1 MNVSSFSMDVSNLLY
16 GCNVSKSECHFY
28 NVFVLCSALMSLLLY
43 GSFFVI
49 YSHLCYTVLVFC
61 VLRHTLYYNFWY
73 WKALLK
79 MTLALFG
86 IDWNRLFRSRKL
98 ILDLS
103 LITKELSYN
112 FLSDKNVLR
121 HWFCHG
127 YNKKMQAVITKHFVN
142 TGLWWMWHFMY
153 QDLKTSYSSDLN
165 DVLKQLVSLWCVC
178 VLDPSHIIETGIQW
192 LYAPNLNQE
201 NCQHCIA
208 A

>member
-1 MNVSSFSMDVSNLLY
+1 MDMSNLLY

-28 NVFVLCSALMSLLLY
+28 NVFVLCSALMSLLTCMGHFLWY
-43 GSFFVI
+43 THIFVI
-49 YSHLCYTVLVFC
+49 QSWYFVCLDTRFITISDIGKH
-61 VLRHTLYYNFWY
+61 Y
-73 WKALLK
+73 WKWHSLCLG
-79 MTLALFG
+79 LIE
-86 IDWNRLFRSRKL
+86 IDCLEVGNWYL
-98 ILDLS
+98 ILS

-127 YNKKMQAVITKHFVN
+127 YNKKMQAVITKHLVN
-142 TGLWWMWHFMY
+142 TGLWWIWHFMY

-165 DVLKQLVSLWCVC
+165 DILKQLVSLWCVC